1 MGNQLK
7 AFLIAMPVAI
17 GIQGALIL
25 YMVATFGEDANIGL
39 LVPVGIVSGMV
50 SYFTIRKHLD
60 SRN

>member
-7 AFLIAMPVAI
+7 AFLLALPVAI
-17 GIQGALIL
+17 GIQGVLIL
-25 YMVATFGEDANIGL
+25 YMVGTFGEQANIKL
-39 LVPVGIVSGMV
+39 LAPVGVVTGLV